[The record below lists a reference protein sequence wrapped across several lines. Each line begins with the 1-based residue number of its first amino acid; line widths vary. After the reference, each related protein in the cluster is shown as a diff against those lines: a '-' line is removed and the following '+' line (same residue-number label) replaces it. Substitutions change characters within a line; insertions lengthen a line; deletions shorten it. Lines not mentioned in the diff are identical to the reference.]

1 MCYVI
6 KTSQTG
12 IYVNIDVPEFRDAQN
27 LAFEYAQKHKEDVLV
42 INDDDNAIL
51 CIAVIGNRGDAS
63 LSLCTTGSKDTTAF

>member
-12 IYVNIDVPEFRDAQN
+12 IYVN
-27 LAFEYAQKHKEDVLV
+27 KEDVLV